1 MQKFVR
7 AKISIAKESVSSDAN
22 FESFVDWSTNVF
34 DFASHK
40 SGNKWKLIQ
49 IFFWK
54 WMELLMER
62 KASKNMTARICLW
75 RRTRNNK

>member
-22 FESFVDWSTNVF
+22 FESFVDWSTIVF

-49 IFFWK
+49 IFFLEVNGVINGK
-54 WMELLMER
+54 
-62 KASKNMTARICLW
+62 KSK
-75 RRTRNNK
+75 